1 MGARPL
7 ALAKFKQMALRL
19 KGVPV
24 LLYHELSAAAEPR
37 LAAGKDRYL
46 VSADQFRS
54 HLELIRQ
61 HSYRVI
67 SLQDLWDSAPDS
79 REAELS
85 VVLTFDDG
93 RASDYEVA
101 YPFLLEK
108 GFRAEFFVN
117 TANIGRPGYVTWAQ
131 VEEMHRSAMVFQSH
145 SHDHIVLS
153 LLPARDLRRQL
164 EKSKQVLEDRLGSA
178 VDFLAIPYGM
188 SNQRVV
194 QAAHDVGYRAVCNSW
209 PRPTRAR
216 RGVVNRVVVY
226 GETKT
231 RDLKHLLSN
240 NPVAYGVRA
249 TRATLVYLPKQVLL
263 RLWPSQLGVSLL
275 EAKT

>member
-7 ALAKFKQMALRL
+7 ALAKFKQMPLRL

-37 LAAGKDRYL
+37 RAAGKDRYQ
-46 VSADQFRS
+46 VFADQFRS

-67 SLQDLWDSAPDS
+67 PLRDLWNSAPDS

-85 VVLTFDDG
+85 VGLTFDDG
-93 RASDYEVA
+93 RASDYELA
-101 YPFLLEK
+101 YPILLEK

-117 TANIGRPGYVTWAQ
+117 TANIGRPGYLTWAQ
-131 VEEMHRSAMVFQSH
+131 IEEMHRSAMVFQSH

-178 VDFLAIPYGM
+178 VDFLAIPYGI

-194 QAAHDVGYRAVCNSW
+194 RAAQEAGYLAVCNSW
-209 PRPTRAR
+209 PRPTHGRS
-216 RGVVNRVVVY
+216 GVVNRVVVY
-226 GETKT
+226 GETRT
-231 RDLKHLLSN
+231 RDLEHLLRN
-240 NPVAYGVRA
+240 NPVAYGARA
-249 TRATLVYLPKQVLL
+249 ARATLVYLAKQVLL
-263 RLWPSQLGVSLL
+263 RLWPSQLGVSLP

>member
-79 REAELS
+79 R
-85 VVLTFDDG
+85 DG
-93 RASDYEVA
+93 SRSARRASA
-101 YPFLLEK
+101 PT
-108 GFRAEFFVN
+108 RCRPRRR
-117 TANIGRPGYVTWAQ
+117 GRP
-131 VEEMHRSAMVFQSH
+131 
-145 SHDHIVLS
+145 
-153 LLPARDLRRQL
+153 ARRH
-164 EKSKQVLEDRLGSA
+164 
-178 VDFLAIPYGM
+178 
-188 SNQRVV
+188 
-194 QAAHDVGYRAVCNSW
+194 AHG
-209 PRPTRAR
+209 PTRR
-216 RGVVNRVVVY
+216 SR
-226 GETKT
+226 
-231 RDLKHLLSN
+231 
-240 NPVAYGVRA
+240 
-249 TRATLVYLPKQVLL
+249 
-263 RLWPSQLGVSLL
+263 
-275 EAKT
+275 